1 MSDSDADVGESERE
15 ERPRT
20 TVEDPEPDAGT
31 DTDTETDTE
40 TTANP
45 PAGRT
50 DGTAA
55 ETGAGGGAGTTAT
68 ATDGSRTRSGSGSES
83 EYDVPLEVENLSKQ
97 FGGITAVDG
106 ASFEVEAGSLT
117 GLIGPNGAGKS
128 TTFNCITG
136 IHDPDGGTVRLM
148 DETVT
153 GLAPHEVAHRGLV
166 RTFQIARELGEM
178 TVLENMMLAP
188 MHQRGERL
196 WRSVLP
202 VVRDDVVEQE
212 QEILDRCWDTLDFFD
227 IEHLADEYAET
238 LSGGQRKLLELAR
251 ALLTDPDVLLLD
263 EPFAGVNPSLE
274 ERLLEHVHELRDQG
288 YTFLIVEHDMDLI
301 MENCERVIVMHQ
313 GEVLTEGTP
322 EEVRSDERVL
332 EAYLGG
338 EV

>member
-1 MSDSDADVGESERE
+1 MSDSGVDEPTVRSNVPDDADVEVAE
-15 ERPRT
+15 
-20 TVEDPEPDAGT
+20 
-31 DTDTETDTE
+31 
-40 TTANP
+40 
-45 PAGRT
+45 
-50 DGTAA
+50 A
-55 ETGAGGGAGTTAT
+55 ETQ
-68 ATDGSRTRSGSGSES
+68 DSEA
-83 EYDVPLEVENLSKQ
+83 EEAAKHTPRGIPLRVEGLRKE

-106 ASFEVEAGSLT
+106 ASFQVEEGTLT

-136 IHDPDGGTVRLM
+136 VLEPTAGSVYFRGEEI
-148 DETVT
+148 T
-153 GLAPHEVAHRGLV
+153 GLEPHEVADRGLV
-166 RTFQIARELGEM
+166 RTFQLARELEEM

-188 MHQRGERL
+188 RGQRGEAL

-202 VVRDDVVEQE
+202 FVRGSVVDQE
-212 QEILDRCWDTLDFFD
+212 KEVLDRCWEMLDFFEID
-227 IEHLADEYAET
+227 HLAHEYAGT

-251 ALLTDPDVLLLD
+251 ALLTEPEMLLLD

-274 ERLLEHVHELRDQG
+274 ARLLEHIHELRERG

-313 GEVLTEGTP
+313 GEVLMEGAP
-322 EEVRSDERVL
+322 REVRSDERVI